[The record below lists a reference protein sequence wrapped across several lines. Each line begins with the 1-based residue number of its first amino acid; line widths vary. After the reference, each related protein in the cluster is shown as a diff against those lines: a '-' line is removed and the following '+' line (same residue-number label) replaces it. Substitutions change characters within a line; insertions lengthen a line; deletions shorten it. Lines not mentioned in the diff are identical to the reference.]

1 MKGPANAAGASPE
14 ELSGEE
20 LVALLRRAFSL
31 RPGDRAIAI
40 LVDLPDEV
48 MADHPGWSERRLM
61 AAGWARRLAERET
74 ELGMPTRLVCYR
86 NAHTNNG
93 QLPDEAFELPGSPGP
108 LPASAAEAR
117 STLTAKPF
125 AEIFARYS
133 ILLAPTELSATA
145 PLKLA
150 AKKHGF
156 RAATLPGFN
165 AEMIPALRLD
175 YGEID
180 RRVRRLKALVDEAD
194 QAEIEFA
201 VAGEPFHLVLDLR
214 GQTGFASSG
223 LLAESGIAGNLPSG
237 EAYIVPYEGQR
248 GEPSRSQGIL
258 PVELDGEVV
267 LYEIVANRAIAV
279 CSEGEV
285 SRQEAKHL
293 AEDPAYGNLAE
304 LGLGVLDEFG
314 IAPIGQTLLD
324 EKLGLHIAFGRSD
337 HFGGSVGPGD
347 FKSADTVVHIDR
359 VYVPAIQPQVELKK
373 VDLRRGDELL
383 PLMRGYGYVCGWT

>member
-1 MKGPANAAGASPE
+1 MTPE

-20 LVALLRRAFSL
+20 LVGLLRRAFTL
-31 RPGDRAIAI
+31 RADDRAIAI

-48 MADHPGWSERRLM
+48 VADHPGWLERRQM
-61 AAGWARRLAERET
+61 AADWARKLAAREA
-74 ELGMPTRLVCYR
+74 EIGMPTRLVLYR

-93 QLPDEAFELPGSPGP
+93 QLPEEAFAGVDPSAP
-108 LPASAAEAR
+108 LPADTAEAR
-117 STLTAKPF
+117 KTLAAPETF
-125 AEIFARYS
+125 GEVFTQFS

-150 AKKHGF
+150 AKKYGF

-180 RRVRRLKALVDEAD
+180 RRVRRLKALVDDAD
-194 QAEIEFA
+194 QAEIAFE
-201 VAGEPFHLVLDLR
+201 VAGKTYELVLDLR

-223 LLAESGIAGNLPSG
+223 LIAEPGLAGNLPSG

-248 GEPSRSQGIL
+248 GESSRSQGIL

-279 CSEGEV
+279 LSEGEV
-285 SRQEAKHL
+285 SRQEAHHL

-347 FKSADTVVHIDR
+347 FKSPDTVVHIDR
-359 VYVPAIQPQVELKK
+359 VYVPAIQPQVTLVK
-373 VDLRRGDELL
+373 VDLRRGDEVL
-383 PLMRGYGYVCGWT
+383 PLMRGPSYVCGWN